1 MLRLKNSLFNISL
14 LLNCLLLFL
23 LFFES
28 RLSVPLW
35 LQVIGRTHPLVLHF
49 PVVLVVLYALLI
61 LFFQTQKKIDESNLD
76 IADLILQLAAISSA
90 FTALAG
96 FFLSK
101 EEGYDADALLWHKWS
116 GVAIS
121 LFMLLWSYFKKALHE
136 RKVTAFATS
145 IVALVLIVIAG
156 HQGAGITHGENFV
169 LAPVTPEKKQVVASP
184 EDAELYTHLVKPI
197 LEAKCISCHN
207 SKKAKGELVMETE
220 ELLLKGGKNGVLWD
234 SASADLGLMLRRIH
248 LPLEEKKHMP
258 PQGKPQ
264 LTDDE
269 IVILRHW
276 IQKGADFKLRVADL
290 LTSDS
295 LFVMANNIL
304 TAAETAEYD
313 FDEADASTIKNL
325 NTINRVVAA
334 EALESPALSVSFFNS
349 KLFKAEQLSELSK
362 IKKQIVSL
370 DLSQM
375 PVKDID
381 MKIIGGFENLRRLNL
396 SFSTITG
403 AGLAELKR
411 LKFLRSL
418 SISGTKVN
426 AEQLK
431 QLQSFPQLKTVYTW
445 NMPVAAAEMEKVKA
459 QVKNIRFE
467 TGFKGD
473 TIVMKLSAPIVQ
485 NEESIITSPVPL
497 KLKHYINGASIRFT
511 TDGSDPDSLKSPVFK
526 PGEMIN
532 GNVLIKAKAYKPG
545 WISSD
550 IMEVNFYRSTYKAD
564 SVLFL
569 LQPDPAYKGEA
580 KKLSDLIKG
589 ETNFRS
595 GNWLAWRQTRME
607 ALLIFAK
614 PTTVQ
619 SITLSTL
626 IDVASYIM
634 PPSSIEI
641 WGGDDAKNMKLL
653 GKVKPQQ
660 PTIEQPSSLRGFEC
674 KFAPSTVKYIKI
686 VGNTVSKLPAW
697 HPGKGD
703 KGWLFV
709 DEVLVN

>member
-1 MLRLKNSLFNISL
+1 M
-14 LLNCLLLFL
+14 
-23 LFFES
+23 
-28 RLSVPLW
+28 
-35 LQVIGRTHPLVLHF
+35 GRTHPLVLHF
-49 PVVLVVLYALLI
+49 PVVLVVMYALLV
-61 LFFQTQKKIDESNLD
+61 LFFHAQKTEDDHNLY
-76 IADLILQLAAISSA
+76 IADLILQLAAFSSA
-90 FTALAG
+90 ITALAG

-101 EEGYDADALLWHKWS
+101 EQGYDADALQWHKWS

-121 LFMLLWSYFKKALHE
+121 LFMLLWCYFKNILQA
-136 RKVTAFATS
+136 RKITAFATS
-145 IVALVLIVIAG
+145 VAALVLIVIAG

-169 LAPVTPEKKQVVASP
+169 LAPITPAEKQVAVST
-184 EDAELYTHLVKPI
+184 EEAELYTHLVKPI

-207 SKKAKGELVMETE
+207 SKKAKGELVIETE

-234 SASADLGLMLRRIH
+234 SSSADLGLLLRRIH

-269 IVILRHW
+269 LVILRHW
-276 IQKGADFKLRVADL
+276 IKKGSDFKMRVTDL
-290 LTSDS
+290 PTDDS
-295 LFVMANNIL
+295 LFITANNIL

-313 FDEADASTIKNL
+313 FAEADAAVVKNL
-325 NTINRVVAA
+325 NTVNRVVAA
-334 EALESPALSVSFFNS
+334 EALESPALHVSFFNS
-349 KLFKAEQLSELSK
+349 KLFKAEQLAELSS

-375 PVKDID
+375 PVKDVD
-381 MKIIGGFENLRRLNL
+381 MKIIGGFENLRKLNL
-396 SFSTITG
+396 SFSAITG

-418 SISGTKVN
+418 SISGTKIT

-431 QLQSFPQLKTVYTW
+431 QLQNFPQLKTVYTW
-445 NMPVAAAEMEKVKA
+445 NMPVAAADMEKVKA
-459 QVKNIRFE
+459 QLKNIRIE

-473 TIVMKLSAPIVQ
+473 TMILKLSAPVVQ

-497 KLKHYINGASIRFT
+497 KLKHYINGTTIRFT
-511 TDGSDPDSLKSPVFK
+511 KDGSDPDSIHSPVFK
-526 PGEMIN
+526 PGEMID
-532 GNVLIKAKAYKPG
+532 GNVFIKAKAYKTG

-564 SVLFL
+564 SILFL
-569 LQPDPAYKGEA
+569 LPPDPGYNGQA
-580 KKLSDLIKG
+580 KMLSDLIKG
-589 ETNFRS
+589 ETNFRLGS
-595 GNWLAWRQTRME
+595 WLAWRQTRME
-607 ALLIFAK
+607 VLLLFTK
-614 PTTVQ
+614 PTTIK

-634 PPSSIEI
+634 PPSNIEI
-641 WGGDDAKNMKLL
+641 WGGNDTKQMKLL
-653 GKVKPQQ
+653 GTVKPTQ
-660 PTIEQPSSLRGFEC
+660 PTMIQPSSLRGFEC
-674 KFAPSTVKYIKI
+674 KFNPSTVKYIKI
-686 VGNTVSKLPAW
+686 VGNTVGKLPAW

>member
-35 LQVIGRTHPLVLHF
+35 LQVVGRTHPLVLHF

-76 IADLILQLAAISSA
+76 IADLILQLAAVSSA
-90 FTALAG
+90 VTALAG

-101 EEGYDADALLWHKWS
+101 EEGYDADALQWHKWS

-136 RKVTAFATS
+136 RKLTAFATS

-156 HQGAGITHGENFV
+156 HQGAGITHGQNFV
-169 LAPVTPEKKQVVASP
+169 LAPITPEKKLAVASP
-184 EDAELYTHLVKPI
+184 EDAELYTHLVQPI

-220 ELLLKGGKNGVLWD
+220 ALLLKGGKNGVLWD
-234 SASADLGLMLRRIH
+234 STSADLGLMLRRIH

-276 IQKGADFKLRVADL
+276 IQKGADFKMRVADL
-290 LTSDS
+290 PSDDS
-295 LFVMANNIL
+295 LFVMATNIL
-304 TAAETAEYD
+304 TASQTAEYD

-334 EALESPALSVSFFNS
+334 EALESPALNVSFFNS
-349 KLFKAEQLSELSK
+349 KLFKSEQLSELSK

-375 PVKDID
+375 PVKDAD
-381 MKIIGGFENLRRLNL
+381 MKIIGGFENLRKLNL
-396 SFSTITG
+396 SFSAITG
-403 AGLAELKR
+403 VGLAELKR

-445 NMPVAAAEMEKVKA
+445 NMPVAAADMEKVKA
-459 QVKNIRFE
+459 QLKNIRFE

-473 TIVMKLSAPIVQ
+473 TIVMKLSSPIVQ

-497 KLKHYINGASIRFT
+497 KLKHYINGTTIRFT
-511 TDGSDPDSLKSPVFK
+511 TDGSDPDSLTSPVFK

-532 GNVLIKAKAYKPG
+532 GNVFIKAKAYKPG

-550 IMEVNFYRSTYKAD
+550 IMEVNFYRSTYKSD

-569 LQPDPAYKGEA
+569 LQPDPDYKGEA
-580 KKLSDLIKG
+580 KMLSDLIKG
-589 ETNFRS
+589 ETNFRL

-607 ALLIFAK
+607 VLLQFTK

-641 WGGDDAKNMKLL
+641 WGGDDVNKMKLL
-653 GKVKPQQ
+653 GSVKPQQ
-660 PTIEQPSSLRGFEC
+660 PTMQQPSSLRGFEC
-674 KFAPSTVKYIKI
+674 KFDPATVKYIKI
-686 VGNTVSKLPAW
+686 IGNTVNKLPAW

>member
-1 MLRLKNSLFNISL
+1 MLRFKNSLFNLSL

-28 RLSVPLW
+28 RISVPLW
-35 LQVIGRTHPLVLHF
+35 LQVVGRTHPLVLHF
-49 PVVLVVLYALLI
+49 PVVLVVMYALLV
-61 LFFQTQKKIDESNLD
+61 LFFHAQKTNDDHNLY
-76 IADLILQLAAISSA
+76 IADLILHFAAFSSA
-90 FTALAG
+90 ITALAG

-121 LFMLLWSYFKKALHE
+121 LFMLLWCFVKKTLQS
-136 RKVTAFATS
+136 KKITAFATS
-145 IVALVLIVIAG
+145 IVAIVLIVVAG
-156 HQGAGITHGENFV
+156 HQGAGITHGQNFV
-169 LAPVTPEKKQVVASP
+169 LAPITPEKKQVAVSA
-184 EDAELYTHLVKPI
+184 EEAELYTHLVRPI

-234 SASADLGLMLRRIH
+234 STSADLGLLLRRIH

-276 IQKGADFKLRVADL
+276 IKKGSDFKLRVADL
-290 LTSDS
+290 PTDDS
-295 LFVMANNIL
+295 LFIVANNIL

-313 FDEADASTIKNL
+313 FDEADANVVKNL
-325 NTINRVVAA
+325 NTVNRVVTA
-334 EALESPALSVSFFNS
+334 EALESPALHVSFFNS
-349 KLFKAEQLSELSK
+349 KLFKAEQLAELSK

-375 PVKDID
+375 PVKDAD
-381 MKIIGGFENLRRLNL
+381 LKIIGGFENLRKLNL
-396 SFSTITG
+396 SFSAITG
-403 AGLAELKR
+403 VGLAVLKR

-418 SISGTKVN
+418 SISGTQVN

-445 NMPVAAAEMEKVKA
+445 NMPVAAADMEKIKT

-473 TIVMKLSAPIVQ
+473 TIVMKLSAPIIQ
-485 NEESIITSPVPL
+485 NEESIITSPIPL
-497 KLKHYINGASIRFT
+497 KLKHYINGTTIRFT
-511 TDGSDPDSLKSPVFK
+511 TDGSDPDSLTSPVFK
-526 PGEMIN
+526 PGEMID
-532 GNVLIKAKAYKPG
+532 GNVFIKAKAYKPG

-550 IMEVNFYRSTYKAD
+550 IMEANFYRSTFKAD

-569 LQPDPAYKGEA
+569 LQPDPAYNGEA
-580 KKLSDLIKG
+580 KLLSDLIKG
-589 ETNFRS
+589 ETNFRLGS
-595 GNWLAWRQTRME
+595 WLAWRQTRME
-607 ALLIFAK
+607 VLLLFAK
-614 PTTVQ
+614 PTTIK

-626 IDVASYIM
+626 IDVGSYIM

-641 WGGDDAKNMKLL
+641 WGGNDPKKMKLL
-653 GKVKPQQ
+653 GTVKPTQ
-660 PTIEQPSSLRGFEC
+660 PTMVQPSSLRGFEC
-674 KFAPSTVKYIKI
+674 KFDPSTVKYIKI
-686 VGNTVSKLPAW
+686 VGNTVGKLPAW

-709 DEVLVN
+709 DEVMVN

>member
-23 LFFES
+23 LFFEN
-28 RLSVPLW
+28 RISVPLW

-49 PVVLVVLYALLI
+49 PVVLVVMYALLV
-61 LFFQTQKKIDESNLD
+61 LFFHAQKTKDDHNLY
-76 IADLILQLAAISSA
+76 IADLILQLAAFTSA
-90 FTALAG
+90 ITALAG

-101 EEGYDADALLWHKWS
+101 EEGYDTDALQWHKWS

-121 LFMLLWSYFKKALHE
+121 LFMLLWCFFKNMLQA
-136 RKVTAFATS
+136 RKITAFATS

-169 LAPVTPEKKQVVASP
+169 LAPVTPEKKQAAVSV
-184 EDAELYTHLVKPI
+184 EEAELYTHLVKPI

-220 ELLLKGGKNGVLWD
+220 EPLLKGGKNGVLWD
-234 SASADLGLMLRRIH
+234 STSADLGLLLRRIH

-276 IQKGADFKLRVADL
+276 IKKGSDFKLRVADL
-290 LTSDS
+290 ATDDS
-295 LFVMANNIL
+295 LFVVANNIL

-313 FDEADASTIKNL
+313 FDEADAAVVKDL
-325 NTINRVVAA
+325 NTVNRVVAA
-334 EALESPALSVSFFNS
+334 EALESPALNVSFFNS
-349 KLFKAEQLSELSK
+349 KLFKAEQLAELSK

-375 PVKDID
+375 PVKDVD
-381 MKIIGGFENLRRLNL
+381 MKIIGEFENLRKLNL
-396 SFSTITG
+396 SFSAITG
-403 AGLAELKR
+403 AGLTELKR

-418 SISGTKVN
+418 SISGTKVT

-445 NMPVAAAEMEKVKA
+445 NMPVASADMEKVKT
-459 QVKNIRFE
+459 QMKNIRFE

-473 TIVMKLSAPIVQ
+473 TLILKLSTPIVQ
-485 NEESIITSPVPL
+485 NEESIITSPIPL
-497 KLKHYINGASIRFT
+497 KLKHYINGTTIRFT
-511 TDGSDPDSLKSPVFK
+511 KDGSDPDSLKSPVFK
-526 PGEMIN
+526 PGEMID
-532 GNVLIKAKAYKPG
+532 GNVFIKAKAYKPG

-550 IMEVNFYRSTYKAD
+550 IIEVNFYRSTYKAD
-564 SVLFL
+564 SVSFL
-569 LQPDPAYKGEA
+569 LQPDPAYKGEG
-580 KKLSDLIKG
+580 KMLSDHIKG
-589 ETNFRS
+589 ELNFRLGS
-595 GNWLAWRQTRME
+595 WLAWRQTRME
-607 ALLIFAK
+607 ALLQFNK
-614 PTTVQ
+614 PTIVK
-619 SITLSTL
+619 SVTLSTL

-641 WGGDDAKNMKLL
+641 WGGDDMKKMKLL
-653 GKVKPQQ
+653 GTLKPTQ
-660 PTIEQPSSLRGFEC
+660 PTMLQPSSLRGYEC
-674 KFAPSTVKYIKI
+674 KFNPSTVKYIKI
-686 VGNTVSKLPAW
+686 IGNTVSKLPAW